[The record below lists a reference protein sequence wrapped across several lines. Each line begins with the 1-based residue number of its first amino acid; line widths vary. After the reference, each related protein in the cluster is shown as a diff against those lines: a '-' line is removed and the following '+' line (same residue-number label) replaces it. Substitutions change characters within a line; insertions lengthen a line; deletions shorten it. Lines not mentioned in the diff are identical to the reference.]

1 MSIHAEN
8 KENRSRQIQ
17 LLYAF
22 LKAHKLAVMATVS
35 GDCVP
40 QAAAVGFVVN
50 QDLELVISS
59 FYNSRK
65 YENIKKN
72 PRVALVIGWEKGKTV
87 QYEGVA
93 VEVDPRSF
101 MEDEFLK
108 MLANVPAIA
117 KYLENEHGVFYKI
130 KPLWVRFA
138 DLSQD
143 PFYKFELKF

>member
-108 MLANVPAIA
+108 ML
-117 KYLENEHGVFYKI
+117 
-130 KPLWVRFA
+130 
-138 DLSQD
+138 
-143 PFYKFELKF
+143 